1 MTNRLVRKD
10 NPDIAIV
17 GTLER
22 LTGVAR
28 VGSAARVGDRLELHY
43 AGGTDVD
50 WDNQVTVYNAAGRV
64 FVGLPQGVTTSQLLP
79 SFRPTAL
86 TSQFGHFE

>member
-28 VGSAARVGDRLELHY
+28 VGSAARVGDRLDLHY

-50 WDNQVTVYNAAGRV
+50 WDNQVTVYDAAGRV
-64 FVGLPQGVTTSQLLP
+64 FVDENGDRVSADNVLLEGTP
-79 SFRPTAL
+79 R
-86 TSQFGHFE
+86 

>member
-1 MTNRLVRKD
+1 LTAQRLVRKD
-10 NPDIAIV
+10 NPDIATV

-28 VGSAARVGDRLELHY
+28 VKSAARVGDRFELHY

-50 WDNQVTVYNAAGRV
+50 WDNQVTVHDALGRV
-64 FVGLPQGVTTSQLLP
+64 FVDENGERVSKDNVLLEEAP
-79 SFRPTAL
+79 R
-86 TSQFGHFE
+86 